1 MTRLTGTLALSI
13 FAMIIGMNAA
23 HAERVCKVTDPTGTP
38 LNIRDQP
45 NGKVINKLR
54 NEREVYITETT
65 YDDRSRPWV
74 YLEGYY
80 KGEYRHWGWAIR
92 EFVSCYDRQQG
103 GLSVL
108 DENRVINKSA
118 LIFVMFFLVCSCSSD
133 ITIQN
138 TDTQYS
144 DTQTQQVQ
152 TADTREIEIGRA
164 FSLDQIKSISLFDSE
179 LNKLYDVEC
188 GGFFTVE
195 DGEEEAVYQ
204 YGNMTVDITGDQ
216 GAIMRVIG
224 IPDGLHIKYN
234 ELLIDNNF
242 NPKSLSLK
250 QFEIHEN
257 KATVSDNIVGIESTD
272 IKTVYDTEYLIREK
286 TSDELLYLSFL
297 GNKLVAIRVLVQC

>member
-1 MTRLTGTLALSI
+1 
-13 FAMIIGMNAA
+13 
-23 HAERVCKVTDPTGTP
+23 
-38 LNIRDQP
+38 
-45 NGKVINKLR
+45 
-54 NEREVYITETT
+54 
-65 YDDRSRPWV
+65 
-74 YLEGYY
+74 
-80 KGEYRHWGWAIR
+80 
-92 EFVSCYDRQQG
+92 
-103 GLSVL
+103 
-108 DENRVINKSA
+108 
-118 LIFVMFFLVCSCSSD
+118 MFFLVCSCSSD

-188 GGFFTVE
+188 GDFFTVE
-195 DGEEEAVYQ
+195 DGGEEAVYQ
-204 YGNMTVDITGDQ
+204 YGNMTVDIKGDQ

-272 IKTVYDTEYLIREK
+272 IKTFYDTEYLIREK

-297 GNKLVAIRVLVQC
+297 GNKLVAIRVLVQCWSIRNQYKKYEIFLGWFLFSFRKFNEQKHRSSIKSYYVRYPQNQPRSNQVISIITNPRYIQIFVLPKLKKSYLFLDIYPAKTHKNSISEAIKKLWSQYFLWLNQPI